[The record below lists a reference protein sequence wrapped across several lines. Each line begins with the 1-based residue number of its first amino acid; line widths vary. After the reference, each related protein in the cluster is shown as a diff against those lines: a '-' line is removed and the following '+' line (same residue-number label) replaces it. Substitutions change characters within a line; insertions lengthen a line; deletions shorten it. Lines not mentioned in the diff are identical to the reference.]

1 MQINPTLYW
10 GGEAFQGHS
19 VEEASVKH
27 FWGVKL
33 FHMGYIKKILIITQ
47 MHFELHFLFIFT
59 TMIDL

>member
-10 GGEAFQGHS
+10 GGEAFQGHF

-33 FHMGYIKKILIITQ
+33 FHMCYIKKIVIITQ
-47 MHFELHFLFIFT
+47 MH
-59 TMIDL
+59 